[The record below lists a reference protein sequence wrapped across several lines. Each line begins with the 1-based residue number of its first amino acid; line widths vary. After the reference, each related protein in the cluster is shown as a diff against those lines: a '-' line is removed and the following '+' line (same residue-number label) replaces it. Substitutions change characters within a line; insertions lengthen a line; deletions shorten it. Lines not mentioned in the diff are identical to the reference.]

1 MEDKPYKFDPLNKRV
16 VTNIE
21 NSNKVYGVAAA
32 LFLGSLYVY
41 NRRIFRIDQNALNF
55 LLFTAGSAFA
65 SYSYADFFL
74 NSATNEAAI
83 LNNQK
88 EHQH

>member
-1 MEDKPYKFDPLNKRV
+1 MEQKPYKFDSHNPRL

-21 NSNKVYGVAAA
+21 KPTSVYGVAAG
-32 LFLGSLYVY
+32 LFLGSLYLY
-41 NRRIFRIDQNALNF
+41 NRKIFRIDQNALNF

-65 SYSYADFFL
+65 SYQYANFFL

-83 LNNQK
+83 LNNKK
-88 EHQH
+88 EQ